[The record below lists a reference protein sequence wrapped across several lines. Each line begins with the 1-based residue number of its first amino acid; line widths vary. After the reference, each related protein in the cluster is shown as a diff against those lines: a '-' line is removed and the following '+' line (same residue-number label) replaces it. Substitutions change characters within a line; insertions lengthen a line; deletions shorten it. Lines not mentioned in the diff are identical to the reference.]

1 MLCGKGSQLLKA
13 DEGCHAER
21 WPYESQWKQEAYRQ
35 GLPVGLLHAGHGEA
49 CEARAM
55 PCCVGTPQPAAAA
68 VLPQNALP
76 PVQSTASH
84 EGKRQIIRLHS
95 LCHYGQQKAHGRMTT
110 GLMARLVRCTLKGR
124 CLRMCKM

>member
-1 MLCGKGSQLLKA
+1 MKA

-76 PVQSTASH
+76 PVRALRLMKAKGKSSGSTAYAIMAN
-84 EGKRQIIRLHS
+84 KRHTV
-95 LCHYGQQKAHGRMTT
+95 G
-110 GLMARLVRCTLKGR
+110 
-124 CLRMCKM
+124 